1 MVDIRKDDIEEIIKL
16 LPKHIQAPLKKLDL
30 SKLIEVVVDV
40 GRIPEARFSKNK
52 TIILGEQSASRAMI
66 QEIIEQIGSFNECNR
81 AGLEGTLHRISCVRN
96 KTNEIVGLTMR
107 IGRSVTGTIEIIK
120 DQLELNKSVLLLG
133 PPGVGKTTMLREIA
147 QYLSSQKEK
156 RVIVID
162 TSNEIAGDSDIPHP
176 AIGRARRMQLPIGK
190 KQHDIMIEAVEN
202 HMPEVIVIDEIGT
215 QEEADA
221 ARTIAERGVTLVG
234 TAHGISLENVIQN
247 PMLVDLVG
255 GIETVTLGDDE
266 AKKRGT
272 TKTILERASKPT
284 FDICVEIVDRYT
296 VKVHRNVANS
306 VDSLLTHN
314 PILPELRT
322 RDKETDKVTIL
333 EPAKE
338 KARIEELRGLPFAK
352 DGSAIGIYPYA
363 ISKSLIK
370 RAFASTSEVDL
381 KIVSTIDE
389 ADIIFALKSYA
400 QPDAQIFTIASTK
413 KIPIKI
419 IEENSL
425 ADITMGLEEVIND
438 IPYIEQDWTNVSIS
452 GFDKHEVYKDFPR
465 QELKTS

>member
-1 MVDIRKDDIEEIIKL
+1 MVDIRKDDVEEIIKL
-16 LPKHIQAPLKKLDL
+16 LPKHIQNPLKQLDL
-30 SKLIEVVVDV
+30 TKLIEVVVDV

-66 QEIIEQIGSFNECNR
+66 QEIIEQVGDFNESNR

-96 KTNEIVGLTMR
+96 KSGEIVGLTMR
-107 IGRSVTGTIEIIK
+107 IGRSITGTIEIIK
-120 DQLELNKSVLLLG
+120 DQLEQNKSVLLLG

-147 QYLSSQKEK
+147 QYLSTQKEK

-176 AIGRARRMQLPIGK
+176 AIGRARRMQLPLGK

-215 QEEADA
+215 QEESDA
-221 ARTIAERGVTLVG
+221 ARTIAERGVILIG
-234 TAHGISLENVIQN
+234 TAHGTSLENVIQN
-247 PMLVDLVG
+247 PMLVDLLG

-272 TKTILERASKPT
+272 SKTILERASRPT
-284 FDICVEIVDRYT
+284 FDVCVEIVDKYT
-296 VKVHRNVANS
+296 VKVHKNVANS
-306 VDSLLTHN
+306 VDSLLTNN
-314 PILPELRT
+314 PTLPELRT

-338 KARIEELRGLPFAK
+338 KAKIDDLKGLPFAK
-352 DGSAIGIYPYA
+352 NGLSLGIYPYA

-370 RAFASTSEVDL
+370 RAFASISEIDL
-381 KIVSTIDE
+381 KIVNTIDE
-389 ADIIFALKSYA
+389 ADIIVALKSYA
-400 QPDAQIFTIASTK
+400 QPDAKIFSIAETK
-413 KIPIKI
+413 RIPIKI

-425 ADITMGLEEVIND
+425 ADIAIGLEEIVND
-438 IPYIEQDWTNVSIS
+438 IPYIEKDWSNVSLGAEEDS
-452 GFDKHEVYKDFPR
+452 PR
-465 QELKTS
+465 QELRHARL